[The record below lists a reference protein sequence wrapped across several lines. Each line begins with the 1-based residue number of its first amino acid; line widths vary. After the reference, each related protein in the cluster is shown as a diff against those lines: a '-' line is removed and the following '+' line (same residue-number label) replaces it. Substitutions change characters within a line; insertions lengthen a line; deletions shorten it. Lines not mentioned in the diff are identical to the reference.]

1 MSPVLSPLL
10 ASLSFSALDICF
22 QGEVIVSCLCWLS
35 DTCRTVLDFRAR
47 SPLFDWRLIVE
58 QVYWR
63 FWPNWRKFY
72 HIYSRSRRQ
81 FLCWFCNLLSRCDTE
96 TSLGRAVAGM
106 LSDCLS
112 PYYCYN
118 LLSLPLPPHRCST
131 NHHRSSLPPSQPNLP
146 RPTTR
151 LSHTGSGAAV
161 WGSGVN
167 WPTSTHGDWP
177 AGVIRLRINFPW

>member
-118 LLSLPLPPHRCST
+118 LLSLPLPPSQVLHQPPPELT
-131 NHHRSSLPPSQPNLP
+131 SSLTTQPAP
-146 RPTTR
+146 AHHSAFSHR
-151 LSHTGSGAAV
+151 LWCCS
-161 WGSGVN
+161 
-167 WPTSTHGDWP
+167 
-177 AGVIRLRINFPW
+177 LR